1 MSVSSLYIV
10 SVFSAAVDEVLL
22 GEADEA
28 AGGAVVHSL
37 QRARGGEGPAAAA
50 LALVLNL
57 GVGAVLGPVVARN
70 RET

>member
-1 MSVSSLYIV
+1 MV
-10 SVFSAAVDEVLL
+10 ELL
-22 GEADEA
+22 HGE
-28 AGGAVVHSL
+28 VVHL
-37 QRARGGEGPAAAA
+37 AVLHHVGALHVNGHAKGPAAAA